1 MLSVEAAVVGAG
13 CFFSHTDSNKKLDD
27 FPRAVSRLILDDLS
41 RYVQRTHN
49 LRPAS
54 TPTIPYSI
62 IVFVA
67 QSLQGIRYI
76 VNLKDKIPFYGMGDF
91 APNK

>member
-1 MLSVEAAVVGAG
+1 M
-13 CFFSHTDSNKKLDD
+13 
-27 FPRAVSRLILDDLS
+27 SRLILDDLS